1 MTGSAFSGR
10 AVRVNRHLQEDAENA
25 FFGSKVVRSRLMV
38 DLVWGLPGFVRAEDW
53 HPFERLR

>member
-1 MTGSAFSGR
+1 MTGSAFLGR

-25 FFGSKVVRSRLMV
+25 FFGSGVVRSRLMV
-38 DLVWGLPGFVRAEDW
+38 DLVCGLVRAEDL